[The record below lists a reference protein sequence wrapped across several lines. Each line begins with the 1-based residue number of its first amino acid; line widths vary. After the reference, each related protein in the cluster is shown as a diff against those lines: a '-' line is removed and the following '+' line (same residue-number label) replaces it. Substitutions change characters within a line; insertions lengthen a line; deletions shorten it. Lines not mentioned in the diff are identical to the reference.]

1 MKTSVRL
8 FLSFATFLGILL
20 VSNSINDVETSFL
33 SVLTIVALY
42 QVFLAFI
49 GGLVFII
56 ASMMGIDLTEQQP
69 KQNEEPV
76 SKVLGNE
83 EDFEIKD
90 ISFDHAKVIGHFG
103 GKEIYDSAKV
113 KFANGFEKLYTFAD
127 TVKLDAPEK
136 FNLSAMAPGS
146 LIVEPGIVY
155 VPNK

>member
-8 FLSFATFLGILL
+8 FLSFAYFLGILL

-33 SVLTIVALY
+33 SVLTIVVLY
-42 QVFLAFI
+42 QVFLAVL
-49 GGLVFII
+49 GGLAFVI
-56 ASMMGIDLTEQQP
+56 ATMMGIELIKEELKP
-69 KQNEEPV
+69 KEPT

-113 KFANGFEKLYTFAD
+113 KFANGIEKIYTFAD
-127 TVKLDAPEK
+127 TVKLDSPEK
-136 FNLSAMAPGS
+136 LNISAMAPGS

>member
-8 FLSFATFLGILL
+8 FLSFVYFLGILL

-42 QVFLAFI
+42 QVFLAVL
-49 GGLVFII
+49 GGLAFVI
-56 ASMMGIDLTEQQP
+56 ATMMGIELIKEELKP
-69 KQNEEPV
+69 KEPT

-83 EDFEIKD
+83 EDFEIQD

-113 KFANGFEKLYTFAD
+113 KFANGIEKIYTFAD
-127 TVKLDAPEK
+127 TVKLDSPEK
-136 FNLSAMAPGS
+136 LNISAMAPGS

>member
-1 MKTSVRL
+1 MKTSIRL
-8 FLSFATFLGILL
+8 FLSFASFLGILL
-20 VSNSINDVETSFL
+20 VSNAINDVETSFL
-33 SVLTIVALY
+33 SVITIVALY
-42 QVFLAFI
+42 QVLLAAVL
-49 GGLVFII
+49 GGLAYVI
-56 ASMMGIDLTEQQP
+56 AMMMGIELIKEESQQ
-69 KQNEEPV
+69 QEPT

-113 KFANGFEKLYTFAD
+113 KFANGIEKIYTFAD
-127 TVKLDAPEK
+127 TVKLDSPEK

>member
-8 FLSFATFLGILL
+8 FLSFVYFLGILL

-42 QVFLAFI
+42 QVFLAVL
-49 GGLVFII
+49 GGLAFVI
-56 ASMMGIDLTEQQP
+56 ATMMGIELIKEELKP
-69 KQNEEPV
+69 KEPT

-113 KFANGFEKLYTFAD
+113 KFANGIEKIYTFAD
-127 TVKLDAPEK
+127 TVKLDSPEK
-136 FNLSAMAPGS
+136 LNISAMAPGS

>member
-8 FLSFATFLGILL
+8 FLSFASFLGVLL

-42 QVFLAFI
+42 QVFLAVL
-49 GGLVFII
+49 GGLAFVI
-56 ASMMGIDLTEQQP
+56 ATMMGIELI
-69 KQNEEPV
+69 KEELKPQEPT

-113 KFANGFEKLYTFAD
+113 KFANGFEKIYTFAD
-127 TVKLDAPEK
+127 TVKLDSPEK

>member
-8 FLSFATFLGILL
+8 FLSFASFLGILL
-20 VSNSINDVETSFL
+20 VSNAINDVETSFL

-42 QVFLAFI
+42 QVFLAVL
-49 GGLVFII
+49 GGLAFVI
-56 ASMMGIDLTEQQP
+56 ATMMGIELIKEELKP
-69 KQNEEPV
+69 KEPT

-113 KFANGFEKLYTFAD
+113 QFANGFEKIYTFAD
-127 TVKLDAPEK
+127 TVKLDSPEK
-136 FNLSAMAPGS
+136 FNLSAMTPGS

-155 VPNK
+155 VPSK